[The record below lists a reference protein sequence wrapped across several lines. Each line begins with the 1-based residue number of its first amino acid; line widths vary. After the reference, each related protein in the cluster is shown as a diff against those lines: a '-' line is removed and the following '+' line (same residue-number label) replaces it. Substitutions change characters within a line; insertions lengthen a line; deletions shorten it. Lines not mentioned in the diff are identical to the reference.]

1 MQSTSLTGSHSAD
14 LPEPT
19 ADQIG
24 TDCRSPAQGR
34 VSRKSPSSRRAVS
47 ARASW
52 RIKDAESQAVRTA
65 AVISPARTG
74 ERSVEKAGFTSE
86 RESGVVVL
94 GDELEATGIVTA
106 GVRGSLPWVG
116 VHPVSRTA
124 SNHGT
129 IFRSR
134 TIDVS
139 PIASSMSMRCVA
151 EISGVLSCTGAR
163 TRGDTAGVP
172 CRAGHPTVVPPLPPL
187 TMAARMAT
195 CPLAA
200 PPPSKRRAARH
211 R

>member
-24 TDCRSPAQGR
+24 TDCRSPAQGC

-106 GVRGSLPWVG
+106 GV
-116 VHPVSRTA
+116 
-124 SNHGT
+124 
-129 IFRSR
+129 
-134 TIDVS
+134 
-139 PIASSMSMRCVA
+139 
-151 EISGVLSCTGAR
+151 
-163 TRGDTAGVP
+163 
-172 CRAGHPTVVPPLPPL
+172 
-187 TMAARMAT
+187 
-195 CPLAA
+195 
-200 PPPSKRRAARH
+200 
-211 R
+211 